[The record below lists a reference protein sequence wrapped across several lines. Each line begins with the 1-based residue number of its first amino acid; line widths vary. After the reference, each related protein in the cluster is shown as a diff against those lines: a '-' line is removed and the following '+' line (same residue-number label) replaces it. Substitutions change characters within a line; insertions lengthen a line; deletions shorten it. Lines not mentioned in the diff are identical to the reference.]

1 MQKEFIPFENREYE
15 NNCFINVVVQLLF
28 HSEEFKNNFLKLKI
42 TFSQNNPLFYLQ
54 SLFKD
59 YKSLLYS
66 NSFTK
71 LETNYLRKTLI
82 LLYKNYFEGAFGD
95 SIEILNHIFN
105 MIHSYCTINDYSKEN
120 DSLCE
125 PLCASH
131 KSFGIKLKEIIFCQN
146 CKKKRIINY
155 DNNYFAYEIFCFEII
170 DYISGK
176 KLDFFQNNL
185 FKIAKKIISED
196 IQVKIEKC
204 RCKEKNYVKY
214 LNLIENNSN
223 YFIINLTWESYSP
236 KLTEICK
243 IYNLI
248 PLIEENTNLFE
259 IDNKKNIS
267 KFYLYGIIVFFDYHY
282 ACCIKSELN
291 RDEWILISD
300 YDIYS
305 FDNYKQLIRNLI
317 INNFH
322 PVILF
327 YRKKRIFAN
336 ENEEN
341 CLFNNDEYYSIYDY
355 CKEEMKKIG
364 ISIPVSKNASN
375 NSLSNIKRTN
385 SVKKA
390 YILYKN
396 SKKDM
401 KNFNENNNEDNN
413 NNNNDEDYNDN
424 FEDDNNE
431 EENKNNKDEDNNNNN
446 EEDEDNKE
454 TNEKNNNEEDED
466 NNETN
471 EKNNNEEE
479 DNNETNEKNN
489 NKEEDNNNNE
499 EEDNNNNNE
508 DNNKE
513 DDDNNKEDD
522 DNDTNK
528 IYYRIK
534 SNNDDKNKYN
544 RINNNENNK
553 NNNRN
558 YNRNNINENNNYN
571 NRIYNNSENNQYNN
585 RNNNRNNINENYNN
599 NIRSNYNIRNSNI
612 NNNNIK
618 NNNNNENNIKNKNIE
633 NNNLNNY
640 NNKIENNRNNNKNR
654 NINNENE
661 NNNNKNN
668 NYNRNNNNNNK
679 NKIVFE
685 NNEFWYCPNC
695 RKRNRILTQKCW
707 NCHNNFSNIPTLKN
721 NEIYVDNFDS
731 DEEEEEEEEKY
742 YKTFI
747 NPLNDVKKLNNSFK
761 NYKIEKSSLNVNKNY
776 SIFNN
781 NFWECPRCHNNQ
793 NSIKYN
799 LCKICAYENENL
811 KGF

>member
-82 LLYKNYFEGAFGD
+82 LLYNNYFEGAFGD

-105 MIHSYCTINDYSKEN
+105 MIHSYCTINDFSKEN

-401 KNFNENNNEDNN
+401 KNYNENNNENNNENEDNN
-413 NNNNDEDYNDN
+413 NNNNDEDYNNN
-424 FEDDNNE
+424 FEDDD
-431 EENKNNKDEDNNNNN
+431 EENKNKEDEDNNN
-446 EEDEDNKE
+446 
-454 TNEKNNNEEDED
+454 NNNEEDED

-479 DNNETNEKNN
+479 DNNENNEKNN
-489 NKEEDNNNNE
+489 NEKEDNNNNEENNHEDNNNEEEDNNNNE
-499 EEDNNNNNE
+499 DNNNEEDNNNNNE

-522 DNDTNK
+522 DNNDTNK

-544 RINNNENNK
+544 RINNN
-553 NNNRN
+553 
-558 YNRNNINENNNYN
+558 I
-571 NRIYNNSENNQYNN
+571 SENNQYNN

-618 NNNNNENNIKNKNIE
+618 NNNNNNENNIKNKNIE

-731 DEEEEEEEEKY
+731 DEEEEEEEKY

-793 NSIKYN
+793 NSINYN

>member
-82 LLYKNYFEGAFGD
+82 LLYNNYFEGAFGD

-454 TNEKNNNEEDED
+454 TNEKNNNEEED

-471 EKNNNEEE
+471 EKNNNEEEE

-558 YNRNNINENNNYN
+558 YNRNNINENNNNN
-571 NRIYNNSENNQYNN
+571 NRINNNSENNQYNN

-668 NYNRNNNNNNK
+668 NYNRNNNNK